1 MNESN
6 LDKLTGAGF
15 KKIGASLVGKID
27 GYFFTVT
34 DRIDAENETDISIN
48 LAQNDERSKFL
59 EFLDKEEHF
68 KEYSIDKNNI
78 SITFKEDAGKDIV
91 DALNDAAAKLSDIG
105 ALCICGSCD
114 STDNLGVYSNGTL
127 HSILC
132 DKCGEGVL
140 KTFDEEKNR
149 KGNYVKGFFASLIGA
164 LLGSLLWILI
174 GMAGFY
180 ASIAGLAISFCA
192 FKGYEMAGAKVSK
205 TGVIINVITILIAFL
220 FAQHVGLYI
229 ELHKEIP
236 ELTFSMFI
244 LNTHLI
250 LSDSDVLRYVLPNM
264 GLGFLFV
271 ALGAYRTIAN
281 NFDAAKQAA
290 GFKIEKVEL

>member
-1 MNESN
+1 
-6 LDKLTGAGF
+6 
-15 KKIGASLVGKID
+15 
-27 GYFFTVT
+27 
-34 DRIDAENETDISIN
+34 
-48 LAQNDERSKFL
+48 
-59 EFLDKEEHF
+59 
-68 KEYSIDKNNI
+68 
-78 SITFKEDAGKDIV
+78 
-91 DALNDAAAKLSDIG
+91 
-105 ALCICGSCD
+105 
-114 STDNLGVYSNGTL
+114 
-127 HSILC
+127 
-132 DKCGEGVL
+132 
-140 KTFDEEKNR
+140 
-149 KGNYVKGFFASLIGA
+149 
-164 LLGSLLWILI
+164 
-174 GMAGFY
+174 MAGFY